1 MINEIDTIHS
11 RVDALSERVE
21 QLEPKKILL
30 TIEDIERELNIDR
43 NTALRWFGA
52 GQIPGLKIG
61 KYWYSP
67 VKSWEI
73 LGDKLARDYIE
84 KREREGGYDHLTF

>member
-1 MINEIDTIHS
+1 MNRDAELREIHS
-11 RVDALSERVE
+11 KVDDLAGRVDG
-21 QLEPKKILL
+21 LEPKKIVL
-30 TIEDIERELNIDR
+30 TIEDMEKELGIDR

-52 GQIPGLKIG
+52 GLIPGFKIG

-73 LGDKLARDYIE
+73 LGEKLAQEYIE
-84 KREREGGYDHLTF
+84 DHLPQRALR